1 MSSLMKNTKKK
12 KSELGWSFIVLLLA
26 FSLSVIFGIASEF
39 ALNGASV
46 WIAAVIIIIFIA
58 IAIISDMVGVAIA
71 SAEIEPFHAMAAK
84 KVRGAKQA
92 IKLVN
97 NASKVASIASDV
109 IGDVCGILSGAA
121 AASIAIMIDAGS
133 TFYNVLIATACSALV
148 ASLTI
153 FGKSIF
159 KKYAI
164 NNAESIILILGKVMS
179 IFSKNTD
186 KSVKK
191 SKKDKNNVQENIET
205 EDKKD
210 DDNRQ

>member
-1 MSSLMKNTKKK
+1 MKNNTKKHK
-12 KSELGWSFIVLLLA
+12 ELGWSFVVLLLA
-26 FSLSVIFGIASEF
+26 FTLSLFFGVASEF
-39 ALNGASV
+39 ALDKASI
-46 WIAAVIIIIFIA
+46 WLAAIIIVIFII

-71 SAEIEPFHAMAAK
+71 SASPEPFHAMAAR

-133 TFYNVLIATACSALV
+133 VFYNVLIGAGFSALV
-148 ASLTI
+148 ASITI

-164 NNAESIILILGKVMS
+164 DNAEKIILVLGKVMS
-179 IFSKNTD
+179 IFSRENGKNQ
-186 KSVKK
+186 KK
-191 SKKDKNNVQENIET
+191 
-205 EDKKD
+205 
-210 DDNRQ
+210 

>member
-1 MSSLMKNTKKK
+1 MKNTKKK

-39 ALNGASV
+39 ALDEASV
-46 WIAAVIIIIFIA
+46 WIAALIIVIFIA

-121 AASIAIMIDAGS
+121 AASIAIMIDTGS
-133 TFYNVLIATACSALV
+133 TFYNILIATACSALV

-210 DDNRQ
+210 YDNRQ

>member
-109 IGDVCGILSGAA
+109 IGDVC
-121 AASIAIMIDAGS
+121 
-133 TFYNVLIATACSALV
+133 
-148 ASLTI
+148 
-153 FGKSIF
+153 
-159 KKYAI
+159 
-164 NNAESIILILGKVMS
+164 
-179 IFSKNTD
+179 
-186 KSVKK
+186 
-191 SKKDKNNVQENIET
+191 
-205 EDKKD
+205 
-210 DDNRQ
+210 